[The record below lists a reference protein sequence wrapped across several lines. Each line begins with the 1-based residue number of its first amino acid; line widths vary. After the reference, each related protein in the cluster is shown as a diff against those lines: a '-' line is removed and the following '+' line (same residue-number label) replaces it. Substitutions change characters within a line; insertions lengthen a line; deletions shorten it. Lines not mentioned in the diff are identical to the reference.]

1 MFKFKSLKERY
12 SKVDFLTLK
21 GLFFA
26 PPRSVSKPSKVW
38 TQTLEGLELNLPR
51 LTKHLFRG
59 VFCTKR
65 RYFLVCGIFLKRMF
79 GF

>member
-26 PPRSVSKPSKVW
+26 PPRSVSKPSKVCV
-38 TQTLEGLELNLPR
+38 QTLEGLELNLPR

-59 VFCTKR
+59 VFLYQKKVFFSMW
-65 RYFLVCGIFLKRMF
+65 YILKKNV
-79 GF
+79 